1 MLLPNGEA
9 LRHLRLYSPD
19 DAGGKSVHQLI
30 DEGREDELEDR
41 KEEELEAALG
51 QAVDPNAKPTEPVV
65 PAKEGAKVIE
75 TKVDPATG
83 EIVVIEEVEQTAEEK
98 AAALASEATKKK
110 DEAQPVKQGEVTE
123 EVLAKVDL
131 EWAELV
137 KKYPELAKV
146 TPEGKGIRSL
156 LEQQRAFQTKEAELA
171 ERQRQ
176 ADEHERARQQV
187 LADQKL
193 KDTIELQVTKKME
206 QKGYAKIPK
215 TEAEWKQLY
224 DDDPYTASMMRE
236 TLRDTRREIEGQL
249 VDTRAAQSRQADH
262 NANEIEISLGLIQ
275 KEATRAG
282 LKVEEDDYVKFVRQ
296 VIATPA
302 LAKQVS
308 ESRHGVL
315 YFRPKALYDLW
326 RLENYDKIVE
336 GVALAQSQAARR
348 DTVSAMDKNKPTAVV
363 LGAVP
368 QGNQGR
374 RERRIDSQN
383 IEALEELPMDTLEG
397 MLQK

>member
-1 MLLPNGEA
+1 MLLHNGEA

-19 DAGGKSVHQLI
+19 DAGAKSVHQLI

-41 KEEELEAALG
+41 NEEELEAALG
-51 QAVDPNAKPTEPVV
+51 QAVDPNAKPTQPGE

-75 TKVDPATG
+75 TKVDPVTG
-83 EIVVIEEVEQTAEEK
+83 EIVVVEEVEQTAEEK
-98 AAALASEATKKK
+98 AAALAAEATKKK
-110 DEAQPVKQGEVTE
+110 DAAQPAKQGEVTE
-123 EVLAKVDL
+123 EVLAKVDH

-146 TPEGKGIRSL
+146 TPEGKGLRSL
-156 LEQQRAFQTKEAELA
+156 IEQQERLRSREAEIA

-187 LADQKL
+187 LSDQKL
-193 KDTIELQVTKKME
+193 KDTIDLQVGKLMV
-206 QKGYAKIPK
+206 QKGFTEIPK
-215 TEAEWKQLY
+215 DDKEWDRLWDENPRLANRMEKALEQSRQ
-224 DDDPYTASMMRE
+224 AV
-236 TLRDTRREIEGQL
+236 EGQL
-249 VDTRAAQSRQADH
+249 VDTRAAQVSQADH
-262 NANEIEISLGLIQ
+262 NAKEIEVSLGLIQ
-275 KEATRAG
+275 KEAARAG
-282 LKVEEDDYVKFVRQ
+282 LKVEEDDYVQFVRR
-296 VIATPA
+296 VISTPA
-302 LAKQVS
+302 LAKRVS
-308 ESRHGVL
+308 EKRHGVD
-315 YFRPKALYDLW
+315 YFQPAGLYDLW

-348 DTVSAMDKNKPTAVV
+348 DTVSAMDKNKPAAVV

-383 IEALEELPMDTLEG
+383 IDALEELPMDILEG
-397 MLQK
+397 MLK